1 MAKPLRPQFVLF
13 GDSITQQSF
22 NDGGWGAALA
32 SLYARQ
38 ADVILQGYGGYNT
51 SWALSLLDKVFPK
64 SSSPP
69 DVVTVCFGANDAAL
83 PVPATEKI
91 HVPVPQYRANLHQ
104 IVSHIKS
111 NSETTV
117 VVLITPPPVGDEAWI
132 AFCRANYGKQPEAPP
147 DRLNEVTKLYAEACK
162 EVAKEAGVPV
172 IDVWSVFQQT
182 QNWRQAYL
190 SDGLHLTPG
199 GNRIFFDEL
208 VNVLNGISF
217 LKADKLPIDFPPF
230 TDIDSK
236 NTGTMILGVDTG

>member
-1 MAKPLRPQFVLF
+1 L
-13 GDSITQQSF
+13 S
-22 NDGGWGAALA
+22 GGWGN
-32 SLYARQ
+32 Q
-38 ADVILQGYGGYNT
+38 
-51 SWALSLLDKVFPK
+51 

-83 PVPATEKI
+83 PVPDAEKF
-91 HVPVPQYRANLHQ
+91 HVPLPQYRANLHQ

-117 VVLITPPPVGDEAWI
+117 VVLITPPPLGDEAWI

-147 DRLNEVTKLYAEACK
+147 DRLNEVTKLYAQACK

-217 LKADKLPIDFPPF
+217 LRADKLPLDFPPF

-236 NTGTMILGVDTG
+236 NAGTMILGVHTG

>member
-22 NDGGWGAALA
+22 NAGGWGAALA

-51 SWALSLLDKVFPK
+51 SGALSLLDKVFPK

-104 IVSHIKS
+104 IVSHIKVKATPTHPSCPTSINCS
-111 NSETTV
+111 NS
-117 VVLITPPPVGDEAWI
+117 
-132 AFCRANYGKQPEAPP
+132 
-147 DRLNEVTKLYAEACK
+147 
-162 EVAKEAGVPV
+162 
-172 IDVWSVFQQT
+172 
-182 QNWRQAYL
+182 
-190 SDGLHLTPG
+190 
-199 GNRIFFDEL
+199 IFNSFFHKEL
-208 VNVLNGISF
+208 VLGRRVGAELLASLKSICALIPNGFSRI
-217 LKADKLPIDFPPF
+217 
-230 TDIDSK
+230 
-236 NTGTMILGVDTG
+236 